1 MRKLDQQHFY
11 SEQLSSLQQKILKH
25 FFECAAIEE
34 TVSHISKEINT
45 LQPAVFRS
53 INSLINEKYLI
64 KERGGSGVEKVIK
77 LTEKGSAAAVILGVK
92 YDKFEKYSY
101 KQKTSSLFSHQ
112 LQMLLNLVKEPDKK
126 DILLKKAMEF
136 FTKNNYF
143 ADGNFNKEDLWTI
156 MVLQVISE
164 SINAFNDMKTIQEF
178 VKKYNLDAKL
188 LISKLEENRE
198 NIDSLLFRLRSIDN
212 KAQIEKG
219 TQPFKSEQIE
229 LEREEEPTVKV
240 VVPIL
245 GLEEAIHK
253 AHNIKSTD
261 LTLYINTKVG
271 KLKRIVYGDISK
283 IAKTA

>member
-1 MRKLDQQHFY
+1 MRKLEQRHLY
-11 SEQLSSLQQKILKH
+11 LEQLSSLQQKILKH

-34 TVSHISKEINT
+34 TVSHISKEINA

-53 INSLINEKYLI
+53 ISSLINEKYLI
-64 KERGGSGVEKVIK
+64 KEKGGSGVEKVIK

-101 KQKTSSLFSHQ
+101 KQKTSSSSSHQ
-112 LQMLLNLVKEPDKK
+112 LQMLLNLIKEPEKK

-143 ADGNFNKEDLWTI
+143 GNGNFNKELWTM
-156 MVLQVISE
+156 MVLQVTSE
-164 SINAFNDMKTIQEF
+164 SINAFNDIMTIQEF

-188 LISKLEENRE
+188 LKSKLEENRE
-198 NIDSLLFRLRSIDN
+198 NIDSLLFRFRSLDN
-212 KAQIEKG
+212 EAQIEKG

-240 VVPIL
+240 VVPISK
-245 GLEEAIHK
+245 LEEAIHK
-253 AHNIKSTD
+253 AQKINATD
-261 LTLYINTKVG
+261 LTLYISTKVG
-271 KLKRIVYGDISK
+271 KLKNIVYGDISK
-283 IAKTA
+283 IANAA